1 MTEQQDLDNY
11 EDEESPVEAAAIRI
25 LSEAINKG
33 KRLQRILIG
42 CVSVL
47 AVLVLAVGGIALRE
61 QSLAQSIQRG
71 AITTCQQGNAARAA
85 NVETWKFIVGLSA
98 HTNPKGND
106 PATIKKFLDFIESVN
121 QPRDCSHLYGAQ
133 AAG

>member
-11 EDEESPVEAAAIRI
+11 ENEDSPVEAAAIRV

-33 KRLQRILIG
+33 KRLQRILTG
-42 CVSVL
+42 CVAVL
-47 AVLVLAVGGIALRE
+47 AALILVVGGVALRE
-61 QSLAQSIQRG
+61 QALSREIQRG

-85 NVETWKFIVGLSA
+85 NVETWKFIVSLSA
-98 HTNPKGND
+98 KTNPHQTD

-121 QPRDCSHLYGAQ
+121 QPRDCTRLYGAQ
-133 AAG
+133 AAS